1 MKVACALAT
10 HLRAKVGMSRLPCL
24 KYSPVVVVDRSP
36 SRAGSVVVNRF
47 PGTSGVMGV
56 MRLAQAVPRRA
67 NAFKTY
73 RRRVVGQLLASP
85 QGTSHRVDWASLGTG
100 YVLLY
105 GPKVPCRGAGLFST
119 WLDVVP
125 ICLDP
130 LLGEMDARS
139 PSLFVGS
146 TCGAFRA
153 LAASP
158 ALHTTFLLPLYEDQ
172 KDDMWTFH
180 DRPDYWW
187 YRRSG

>member
-1 MKVACALAT
+1 MKVACALLA
-10 HLRAKVGMSRLPCL
+10 HLRAKARMSRLPCL

-36 SRAGSVVVNRF
+36 SRAGAVVVNRF
-47 PGTSGVMGV
+47 PGTSGVMDI

-73 RRRVVGQLLASP
+73 RRRVIGQLLASP
-85 QGTSHRVDWASLGTG
+85 QGISDQAEWAGLGTA
-100 YVLLY
+100 YVPLDGL
-105 GPKVPCRGAGLFST
+105 KVPRRGAGLVSA

-125 ICLDP
+125 SCLDP

-153 LAASP
+153 LASP

-172 KDDMWTFH
+172 KDDMWTLH
-180 DRPDYWW
+180 DRCDYGW